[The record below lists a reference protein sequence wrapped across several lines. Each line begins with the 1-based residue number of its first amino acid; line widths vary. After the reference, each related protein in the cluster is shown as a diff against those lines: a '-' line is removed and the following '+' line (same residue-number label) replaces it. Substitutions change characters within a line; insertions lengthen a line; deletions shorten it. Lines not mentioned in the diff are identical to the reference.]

1 MDVKAY
7 LKAGITSLGAMQM
20 LEEAKLKAFH
30 AGLSPKPYAVL
41 AETARSLFENGLI
54 SVDDYNKLMPS
65 SLSSSYHY
73 AKGYSD
79 GVAMKREMEKS
90 VEILCPICN
99 TGNIDTIV
107 IREGEWS
114 AQCSVCTNYFEVS
127 ADFISEYEMKLSLTG
142 NGKAI
147 KVSKLEGC

>member
-1 MDVKAY
+1 MDVKDY

-79 GVAMKREMEKS
+79 GVAMKREMEAVWCK
-90 VEILCPICN
+90 
-99 TGNIDTIV
+99 
-107 IREGEWS
+107 
-114 AQCSVCTNYFEVS
+114 VCERPVMEKVRMNDNVYKYYCAGCRT
-127 ADFISEYEMKLSLTG
+127 FISREDIDED
-142 NGKAI
+142 
-147 KVSKLEGC
+147 